1 MTSIPQVSRA
11 LRRLFEEEA
20 EPLARQF
27 GLRQRRIGFAT
38 LAYLLV
44 LGWWQQPQAGPSA
57 LARFGGS
64 LGLKLEKQV
73 VDCHFTERT
82 ALWLL
87 ALLRRG
93 VQVVVCAQGVTL
105 PLLQQLGAVL
115 VEDGSTISLPPAL
128 KSVWAGCGGNTAQQK
143 KEQSRAEAALK
154 VTVRFDLLGGRLD
167 GPHVQAGRQ
176 HELRS
181 VLREQQLPAG
191 SLWLADL
198 GYWTLKWLRSLA
210 EHGVYFLLRYK
221 AGIVLWS
228 AGQRLDL
235 LKVVPRQVGDRLELA
250 VAVGANK
257 EVKGVRLLAERV
269 PKEVAEQRQARVRE
283 SARTHGKVPTPLVL
297 ELTQWTLVVTNVP
310 ASLLTI
316 EGAFA
321 LLRARWQI
329 ELLFKLWKEAARV
342 DEWTGHKP
350 ARVLCEVYAKLLAM
364 VLQHWV
370 LLLACWDDPH
380 RSLSGAAEVVRE
392 QVPLLVLGVRGQH
405 LSLQRALRLMI
416 SCVQGGCSI
425 PARPTRPST
434 SRRLQCV
441 WNDGLT

>member
-1 MTSIPQVSRA
+1 MASIPQVSRA
-11 LRRLFEEEA
+11 MRRLFEEEA
-20 EPLARQF
+20 EPLARQI
-27 GLRQRRIGFAT
+27 GLRQRTIRVVL

-64 LGLKLEKQV
+64 LGLKLEKQE

-87 ALLRRG
+87 ALLRRA
-93 VQVVVCAQGVTL
+93 VQVVVCAQGVAL
-105 PLLQQLGAVL
+105 PLLQQFTAVL

-128 KSVWAGCGGNTAQQK
+128 KRVWAGCGGNTARQTKAESQT
-143 KEQSRAEAALK
+143 EAALK

-176 HELRS
+176 HELSS
-181 VLREQQLPAG
+181 VLREQRMPTG

-210 EHGVYFLLRYK
+210 EQGVYFLLRYK
-221 AGIVLWS
+221 AGIVLWCE
-228 AGQRLDL
+228 GQRLDL
-235 LKVVPRQVGDRLELA
+235 LEVLPQQVGARLELA
-250 VAVGANK
+250 VEVGANK
-257 EVKGVRLLAERV
+257 VLKGVRLLAERV
-269 PKEVAEQRQARVRE
+269 PQEVAQQREARLRE
-283 SARTHGKVPTPLVL
+283 YARTHGKVLNPLVL
-297 ELTQWTLVVTNVP
+297 ELTKWTLVVTNVP
-310 ASLLTI
+310 ACMLSI
-316 EGAFA
+316 EQAFA
-321 LLRARWQI
+321 LLRARWQV
-329 ELLFKLWKEAARV
+329 ELLFKLWKEAALV
-342 DEWTGHKP
+342 DEWTGRKP

-392 QVPLLVLGVRGQH
+392 QVPVLVQGVVGRH
-405 LSLQRALRLMI
+405 LSLQRALRIMI
-416 SCVQGGCSI
+416 SSVQGGCSI
-425 PARPTRPST
+425 PARPTRAST